1 MTFKEF
7 NEWCNCRA
15 CDGRWSANTS
25 IYCMAIC
32 RKISALPFWKRE
44 KAWDEVKD
52 FIEKE
57 IVQVIDKKIALIR
70 ASEQKMNESTKRIRG
85 EYRTDLRKELEE
97 DGLYK
102 CVSKRLDEIS
112 IMTSEFSWFGYR
124 YVQEIICEILDLIEM
139 R

>member
-15 CDGRWSANTS
+15 CDGSWSANTS
-25 IYCMAIC
+25 IYCMAVC
-32 RKISALPFWKRE
+32 RRINALPFWKRK

-57 IVQVIDKKIALIR
+57 VVQVIDKKIASIKKC
-70 ASEQKMNESTKRIRG
+70 EQKMDELVKRTCG
-85 EYRTDLRKELEE
+85 EHKANLRKELEE
-97 DGLYK
+97 DGLYES
-102 CVSKRLDEIS
+102 VRKRLDEIS
-112 IMTSEFSWFGYR
+112 IMTSEFSWFGYK
-124 YVQEIICEILDLIEM
+124 YVQEMICEILDLIEM

>member
-15 CDGRWSANTS
+15 RDGCWSANTS

-32 RKISALPFWKRE
+32 RKISALPFWKRK

-85 EYRTDLRKELEE
+85 EYRADLRKELEE
-97 DGLYK
+97 NGLYES
-102 CVSKRLDEIS
+102 VRKRLDEIS
-112 IMTSEFSWFGYR
+112 IMASEFSWFGYR
-124 YVQEIICEILDLIEM
+124 YVQEMICEILDLIEM

>member
-7 NEWCNCRA
+7 NEWCNRRA
-15 CDGRWSANTS
+15 CDGCWSANTA
-25 IYCMAIC
+25 IYCIAIC
-32 RKISALPFWKRE
+32 RKINALPFWKRK

-57 IVQVIDKKIALIR
+57 VVQVIDKKIALIG
-70 ASEQKMNESTKRIRG
+70 ASKQKMNESTKRIRG
-85 EYRTDLRKELEE
+85 EHRADLRKELEE
-97 DGLYK
+97 DGLYE
-102 CVSKRLDEIS
+102 CVNKRLDEIS

-124 YVQEIICEILDLIEM
+124 YVQEMICEILDLIEM

>member
-15 CDGRWSANTS
+15 CDGCWSANTAT
-25 IYCMAIC
+25 YCTAIC
-32 RKISALPFWKRE
+32 RKINALPFWKRK
-44 KAWDEVKD
+44 KAWDEAKD

-70 ASEQKMNESTKRIRG
+70 ASEQKMNESTKRVRG
-85 EYRTDLRKELEE
+85 EYRADLRKELEE
-97 DGLYK
+97 NGLYES
-102 CVSKRLDEIS
+102 VRKRLDEIS